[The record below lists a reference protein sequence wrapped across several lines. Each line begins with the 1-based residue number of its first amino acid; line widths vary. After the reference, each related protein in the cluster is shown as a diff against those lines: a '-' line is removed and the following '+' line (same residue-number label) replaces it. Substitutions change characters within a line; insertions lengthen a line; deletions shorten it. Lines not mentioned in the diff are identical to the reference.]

1 MHYKLYKNVLSPK
14 NGMNLYR
21 GCTHGCIYCDSRSL
35 CYQMDHHFEDI
46 EVKEH
51 APQLLEDALKR
62 KRNKGMISTGAMGDP
77 YVPIEEKL
85 KYTRKS
91 LEIIHKYG
99 YGLAIHTKSAL
110 ILRDL
115 DLLEAIHKKAKCVVQ
130 LTMTTFDEDLSKV
143 IEPNVATTR
152 ERFNVLI
159 ELKQRNIP
167 TVIWL
172 TPILPFINDTE
183 ENIQGILAYGAESG
197 VKGIMTFGIG
207 LTLRAGNREYFY
219 HQLDRH
225 FPGLNEKYKR
235 IYGNSYEIHSPHKLE
250 LMSLITEFCVKH
262 SILSNQHEIFS
273 YLSRFEIPEKD
284 CQLRM
289 F

>member
-225 FPGLNEKYKR
+225 FPGLKEKYKR

>member
-51 APQLLEDALKR
+51 APQLLEDTLKR

-225 FPGLNEKYKR
+225 FPGLKEKYKR